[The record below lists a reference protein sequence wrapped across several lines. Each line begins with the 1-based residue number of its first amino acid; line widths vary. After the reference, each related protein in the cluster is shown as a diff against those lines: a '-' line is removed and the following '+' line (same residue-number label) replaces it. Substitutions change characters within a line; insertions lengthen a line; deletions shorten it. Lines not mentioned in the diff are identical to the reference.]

1 MSEENRALVRKYF
14 ETQDRE
20 RRTPTELCAPGFTA
34 YIAGNPAANP
44 TADLEAFQQ
53 NEEVFF
59 TGFSNIRHRIEDLVA
74 EGDRVAFRMTM
85 DFTHT
90 GEFMGIPATGKQI
103 SFSGIGIMRIA
114 DGKIAEFWGN
124 PDVMSFMQQLGALPQ
139 PVQTGSAQVRDG

>member
-1 MSEENRALVRKYF
+1 MSAEDNKALVRKYF

-34 YIAGNPAANP
+34 YISGNP
-44 TADLEAFQQ
+44 TADLEALQQ
-53 NEEVFF
+53 NDEVFF

-74 EGDRVAFRMTM
+74 EGDRVAFRQTI

-90 GEFMGIPATGKQI
+90 GEFMGLPATGKQVSI
-103 SFSGIGIMRIA
+103 SGIGIMRIA

-124 PDVMSFMQQLGALPQ
+124 PDVMSFMQQLGVVSPPRQ
-139 PVQTGSAQVRDG
+139 GEG

>member
-1 MSEENRALVRKYF
+1 MSGENKTLVRTYF

-34 YIAGNPAANP
+34 YIAGNP
-44 TADLEAFQQ
+44 TADLEAFQE

-59 TGFSNIRHRIEDLVA
+59 IGFSNIRHRIEDLVA

-114 DGKIAEFWGN
+114 DDKIAELWGN

-139 PVQTGSAQVRDG
+139 PE